1 MSYFEHL
8 VSKRPNWK
16 PGIEPL
22 WKLQI
27 TDQEYEKLLR
37 YLPEKMLSNFG
48 KSVVKEAA
56 LFFSE
61 WWKREYSGGPHKKID
76 VAKKIG
82 LENHCE
88 DLFKLAIKGVESL
101 RIKFI
106 RIETTR
112 YLDTLLL
119 QGGLPLR
126 ALAQM
131 YLGDG
136 KVTLVWRDD
145 DLNPRVTVGRKASK
159 LMLSLILL
167 AAEVLPFG
175 GAVVVRMV
183 EGDSGPLVEITA
195 TGERIK
201 FDSEVLDAL
210 EGTCNINN
218 LEPRTILAYYTGSLG
233 RVIDAQMA
241 IESSEG
247 AVRFGFLLR
256 S

>member
-1 MSYFEHL
+1 MTRDDASIFRDGEAFAFDLNL
-8 VSKRPNWK
+8 VEILCSRLCHDLISPISAINN
-16 PGIEPL
+16 GLEL
-22 WKLQI
+22 VGGEGGSSL
-27 TDQEYEKLLR
+27 DQEAMAMISQCGKELAVRLQYLR
-37 YLPEKMLSNFG
+37 
-48 KSVVKEAA
+48 AA
-56 LFFSE
+56 LGRGDGLDKLEDFS
-61 WWKREYSGGPHKKID
+61 
-76 VAKKIG
+76 
-82 LENHCE
+82 
-88 DLFKLAIKGVESL
+88 
-101 RIKFI
+101 
-106 RIETTR
+106 
-112 YLDTLLL
+112 
-119 QGGLPLR
+119 PLR